1 MKGLRQKHTHAI
13 ELLALSEDAGNVKD
27 VASLGFMEANKR
39 QSPLV
44 GIYYRLS

>member
-1 MKGLRQKHTHAI
+1 MKGLRQKHAHAG

-39 QSPLV
+39 QSPLAEA
-44 GIYYRLS
+44 YYRLS